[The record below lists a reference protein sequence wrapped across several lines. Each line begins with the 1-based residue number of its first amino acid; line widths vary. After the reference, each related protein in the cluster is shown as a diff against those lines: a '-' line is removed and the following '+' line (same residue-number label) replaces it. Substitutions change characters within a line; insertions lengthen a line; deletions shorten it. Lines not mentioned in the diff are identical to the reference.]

1 MTRHVRTAGH
11 NLRMRML
18 SLTLA
23 AALAAGCIVPS
34 AAAEPIG
41 DGVTP
46 TYDEAYYAT
55 LDYYGNLTEGSVV
68 KSYALNG
75 RTSITDYG
83 AYDEVINLTDGAAP
97 SAGKEAATFQ
107 FDGEVPSH
115 FYFEGKT
122 RAPFDALP
130 WTVSLH
136 YTLNG
141 VPARA
146 EELAGKQGVVEIL
159 LDVMPNDSASDYAR
173 YNYTLAAAAM
183 FNQDDI
189 LSLEAPGAQVQ
200 LVGNLRTV
208 LFMVLPGEEQHFS
221 IRVGSDDFSFGG
233 MTMLM
238 VPATLAQLEEISK
251 LSQRKD
257 DLEEDYRALSGSLDN
272 LLDALSDIQGG
283 LYASA
288 NGLDQLN
295 TARQTVS
302 SGKGAI
308 YDGTDRLR
316 GDLSN
321 IADLLEPVQGQ
332 VQALSQLVT
341 DSKTVLND
349 LTDTAISI
357 QTQLKDLESALSA
370 LEDGSDDVRH
380 VLRCAEDMKY
390 SLSRLQDALGGTPSI
405 PGLPSNPGSTIGAT
419 VDKVKAVHSA
429 YEERDRRTFYEK
441 LLVIQGESAS
451 SAAEK
456 AEKAN
461 QLVAAGAL
469 DSPEAREQVILALAF
484 QAAQAQVPGLTQ
496 EQFAALLA
504 AGDPTATAVKEAVAQ
519 EINAQLPDI
528 QKLEALYQA
537 AGALSFQQFC
547 EKLPGVTPEQA
558 KQMNDLWIVYN
569 SGSLEDGLALEEET
583 GRSKTRSLSG
593 ALLHNDPAEESEA
606 DEKAEETGEGEET
619 EEPPEDSRK
628 PEPGSQEPPAPEA
641 DDSPASQEDG
651 EPGNENAGSDE
662 NEKTPPEASNS
673 GEAAGNEKP
682 PQESDTV
689 GGAVVDLIT
698 GSLDSASSQISQIQ
712 NQLTGAMKDI
722 AGPTAEVVGD
732 LGDLCGQLDSL
743 IDVLDDAEDVSAAL
757 RNASHKIRDILGE
770 TDNLRNLLNDYE
782 PTLQETLN
790 TVGSLSA
797 AAVETVRDA
806 ESLTADAESLLK
818 TSGEQLDAGTRQ
830 ALSGLSAALRQTA
843 RALGT
848 TSDVRAAKDTV
859 TGIIE
864 DTWNE
869 YTGDV
874 NNLLLM
880 DATAEPVSLTDGR
893 NPSPTSIQILIR
905 TQEIKAE
912 EPEAASEAAAQAES
926 STFWGR
932 IAQMFRDFWNAVTGI
947 FR

>member
-1 MTRHVRTAGH
+1 MKQKKTLVQI
-11 NLRMRML
+11 LRR
-18 SLTLA
+18 
-23 AALAAGCIVPS
+23 
-34 AAAEPIG
+34 
-41 DGVTP
+41 
-46 TYDEAYYAT
+46 
-55 LDYYGNLTEGSVV
+55 
-68 KSYALNG
+68 
-75 RTSITDYG
+75 
-83 AYDEVINLTDGAAP
+83 
-97 SAGKEAATFQ
+97 
-107 FDGEVPSH
+107 
-115 FYFEGKT
+115 
-122 RAPFDALP
+122 
-130 WTVSLH
+130 
-136 YTLNG
+136 
-141 VPARA
+141 
-146 EELAGKQGVVEIL
+146 
-159 LDVMPNDSASDYAR
+159 
-173 YNYTLAAAAM
+173 
-183 FNQDDI
+183 
-189 LSLEAPGAQVQ
+189 LE
-200 LVGNLRTV
+200 
-208 LFMVLPGEEQHFS
+208 
-221 IRVGSDDFSFGG
+221 
-233 MTMLM
+233 
-238 VPATLAQLEEISK
+238 
-251 LSQRKD
+251 
-257 DLEEDYRALSGSLDN
+257 
-272 LLDALSDIQGG
+272 
-283 LYASA
+283 
-288 NGLDQLN
+288 
-295 TARQTVS
+295 
-302 SGKGAI
+302 
-308 YDGTDRLR
+308 
-316 GDLSN
+316 
-321 IADLLEPVQGQ
+321 
-332 VQALSQLVT
+332 
-341 DSKTVLND
+341 
-349 LTDTAISI
+349 
-357 QTQLKDLESALSA
+357 
-370 LEDGSDDVRH
+370 
-380 VLRCAEDMKY
+380 
-390 SLSRLQDALGGTPSI
+390 
-405 PGLPSNPGSTIGAT
+405 
-419 VDKVKAVHSA
+419 
-429 YEERDRRTFYEK
+429 
-441 LLVIQGESAS
+441 
-451 SAAEK
+451 
-456 AEKAN
+456 
-461 QLVAAGAL
+461 
-469 DSPEAREQVILALAF
+469 
-484 QAAQAQVPGLTQ
+484 
-496 EQFAALLA
+496 AALLA